1 MMSGV
6 VGGGGYLS
14 GGARGGGGY
23 WLEIPEVDSSILGTG
38 QAGPDVTN
46 GDDSGP

>member
-14 GGARGGGGY
+14 KGARGGGY
-23 WLEIPEVDSSILGTG
+23 WLEIPEVDSVLGTG
-38 QAGPDVTN
+38 RAQRDARG
-46 GDDSGP
+46 